1 MSNHS
6 DTVCVGLADN
16 TANEH
21 APSLLDVM
29 QARRAIRAFL
39 PDPVPRQTLEQIL
52 QAARWAPSGVNMQPW
67 RVAVVQGAAL
77 RALSEALIAAQ
88 DAPQGPDYRYYPEQW
103 QAPYNDRRM
112 QLGQA
117 IYATYGRMKRADRG
131 RAQITRNLRFFGAP
145 AALLVLLDRGMAQGA
160 WLDAGMFVQ
169 SMMLAAES
177 LGLQTCPQVSIAEHP
192 DIVRRTLQ
200 LGADQLVLCSVA
212 VGHAD
217 WHDPL
222 NTIPRHRAAVAEFTQ
237 FFD

>member
-1 MSNHS
+1 MSDYNYTES
-6 DTVCVGLADN
+6 VGLADRAAG
-16 TANEH
+16 TQAG
-21 APSLLDVM
+21 SLLDVM
-29 QARRAIRAFL
+29 QGRRAVRAFL
-39 PDPVPRQTLEQIL
+39 PDPVPRQMLEQIL

-67 RVAVVQGAAL
+67 RVAVVQGKAL
-77 RALSEALIAAQ
+77 GALSDALVGAQ
-88 DAPQGPDYRYYPEQW
+88 DAPQGPDYRYYPAQW
-103 QAPYNDRRM
+103 HPPYNDRRL

-131 RAQITRNLRFFGAP
+131 RAQIARNLRFFGAP

-169 SMMLAAES
+169 SILLAAES

-200 LGADQLVLCSVA
+200 LDPEQLVLCSIA
-212 VGHAD
+212 VGRAD
-217 WHDPL
+217 WQDPL
-222 NTIPRHRAAVAEFTQ
+222 NSIPRHRAAVAEFTQ